1 MQGCGDAVLP
11 MNIAEVSGITSRD
24 PLLMVQH
31 IAKTCI
37 QHFYRN
43 IDELPKNIPWQ
54 VVDRLKSFLSI
65 SSLKEIDEWRNFC
78 RESEYKEVRNWYAN
92 KEVHPWYLPSLNSF
106 LSPMDKE
113 SWVMTPDDSNVG
125 ESGHAGRHSETSI
138 GCPILLAIQE
148 AREKDT
154 DVVKRLQAFEKNY
167 VSGNHWNSL
176 QSQERKSAA
185 RRTSRYEKI
194 QDIDA
199 ARKQYRDLEIE
210 IKRLTALKKDS
221 RGQSKVLEACIAA
234 IHVTTPGTPSTR
246 MSAQLRDLEAEMQEL
261 KDGPLKTARVH
272 DPRPRQMESPP
283 KEVMLTE
290 HPEAAKDTTP
300 AAVMEPP
307 FSALRTS
314 QAVKD
319 LPDIHE
325 LGSDFTYLHHNDSL
339 TPSQARG
346 FEIGSDF
353 TYSHHNDSLTPSQA
367 RGFEIGP
374 EDPTT
379 NTPWEI
385 DPECERI
392 LDRFLALF
400 PEELYPSRFA
410 CT

>member
-1 MQGCGDAVLP
+1 
-11 MNIAEVSGITSRD
+11 
-24 PLLMVQH
+24 
-31 IAKTCI
+31 
-37 QHFYRN
+37 
-43 IDELPKNIPWQ
+43 
-54 VVDRLKSFLSI
+54 
-65 SSLKEIDEWRNFC
+65 
-78 RESEYKEVRNWYAN
+78 
-92 KEVHPWYLPSLNSF
+92 
-106 LSPMDKE
+106 
-113 SWVMTPDDSNVG
+113 
-125 ESGHAGRHSETSI
+125 
-138 GCPILLAIQE
+138 
-148 AREKDT
+148 
-154 DVVKRLQAFEKNY
+154 
-167 VSGNHWNSL
+167 
-176 QSQERKSAA
+176 
-185 RRTSRYEKI
+185 
-194 QDIDA
+194 
-199 ARKQYRDLEIE
+199 
-210 IKRLTALKKDS
+210 
-221 RGQSKVLEACIAA
+221 
-234 IHVTTPGTPSTR
+234 
-246 MSAQLRDLEAEMQEL
+246 MQEL

-300 AAVMEPP
+300 AAVTEPP
-307 FSALRTS
+307 FSALENIPSSEGSDYTEY
-314 QAVKD
+314 QD

-325 LGSDFTYLHHNDSL
+325 LGSDFTYLHHDDSL